1 MPTARRLAGRRGA
14 PPRAPTGT
22 AGHGPPVGTTG
33 YSDQMSHAAADPP
46 GVPPRRLPAVE
57 ERSAGGVVVDVHE
70 GEARIAVIA
79 RRNRAGRVEW
89 CLPKGHIEG
98 EETLPQTAAREVA
111 EETGIEGRVLI
122 ELGTIDYWFAAGERR
137 IHKYVHH
144 YLLEAVGGDL
154 TIENDPDHEAIDVA
168 WLPLR
173 DAHRHLT
180 FPNERRI
187 ARVAWQRLA
196 GDA

>member
-1 MPTARRLAGRRGA
+1 MTHA
-14 PPRAPTGT
+14 PIEHPR
-22 AGHGPPVGTTG
+22 
-33 YSDQMSHAAADPP
+33 
-46 GVPPRRLPAVE
+46 VPPRRVAAVADAAPARRLPSVE
-57 ERSAGGVVVDVHE
+57 ERSAGGGVVDIQE
-70 GEARIAVIA
+70 GVARIAVIP
-79 RRNRAGRVEW
+79 RRNRAGRIEW

-111 EETGIEGRVLI
+111 EETGIEGKVLI
-122 ELGTIDYWFAAGERR
+122 ELGTIDYWFAAGDRR

-144 YLLEAVGGDL
+144 YLLEAVGGSL

-168 WLPLR
+168 WLPLQ

-187 ARVAWQRLA
+187 ARTAWARLA
-196 GDA
+196 GEG

>member
-1 MPTARRLAGRRGA
+1 MSPLSAEPSGA
-14 PPRAPTGT
+14 PVRAPW
-22 AGHGPPVGTTG
+22 
-33 YSDQMSHAAADPP
+33 
-46 GVPPRRLPAVE
+46 VE
-57 ERSAGGVVVDVHE
+57 ERSAGGVVVDVQD
-70 GEARIAVIA
+70 GQARIAVIA

-111 EETGIEGRVLI
+111 EETGIVGRVLI
-122 ELGTIDYWFAAGERR
+122 ELGIIDYWFAVGERR

-144 YLLEAVGGDL
+144 YLLEAVGGEL
-154 TIENDPDHEAIDVA
+154 TIENDPDQEAIDVA
-168 WLPLR
+168 WFPLR
-173 DAHRHLT
+173 EAHRHLT

-196 GDA
+196 GDG